1 MSQAGAVMND
11 IPDAA
16 KMQALDSAVRESTP
30 RPCVLVVDDDPNNRR
45 LMTAYLAAEGYEI
58 REASGGAQAMNSIV
72 EKRPDLIL
80 LDVMMPVL
88 DGYTIVAK
96 LKALVGTKAIPVVLV
111 TALTGREARLRGL
124 EAGAEEFL
132 TKPIERTELT
142 VRVRNLLRLK
152 QITDELN
159 QQKALLEERVLER
172 TQQLRESH
180 LQTIV
185 TLSRAAEYK
194 DPETG
199 AHITRISHYTREL
212 ALQLGEGAEFADA
225 MFHASPMHDV
235 GKIGIPD
242 HVLLKTCGLSSME
255 WAVMRSHTTIGWEIL
270 RTGDTR
276 YMQLG
281 AEIALSHHERWNGT
295 GYPNGWAREQIPL
308 SARLL
313 NICDQYD
320 ALRSKR
326 PYKDALDHTT
336 VVDIITKGDERTS
349 PEHFDP
355 RVLAAFVEMAHRFED
370 IFASFGD

>member
-1 MSQAGAVMND
+1 MND
-11 IPDAA
+11 IPDAT
-16 KMQALDSAVRESTP
+16 KWHALDSAARENVS
-30 RPCVLVVDDDPNNRR
+30 RPCVLVVDDEPNNRR
-45 LMTAYLAAEGYEI
+45 LMAAYLEVEGYEI
-58 REASGGAQAMNSIV
+58 REASGGGQALTSIV

-80 LDVMMPVL
+80 LDVMMPDM
-88 DGYTIVAK
+88 DGYTIVSK
-96 LKALVGTKAIPVVLV
+96 LKELVGTKAIPVVLV

-132 TKPIERTELT
+132 TKPIDRIELT

-152 QITDELN
+152 RITDELS
-159 QQKALLEERVLER
+159 QQKALLEDRVLER

-185 TLSRAAEYK
+185 TLSRAAEFK

-199 AHITRISHYTREL
+199 AHITRISHYTKEL
-212 ALQLGEGAEFADA
+212 ALHMGEGAEFADA

-242 HVLLKTCGLSSME
+242 HVLLKTSGLSSME
-255 WAVMRSHTTIGWEIL
+255 WGVMRAHTKIGWEIL
-270 RTGDTR
+270 RSGDTR

-281 AEIALSHHERWNGT
+281 AEIALSHHERWNGG
-295 GYPNGWAREQIPL
+295 GYPNAWAREQIPM
-308 SARLL
+308 SARLV

-320 ALRSKR
+320 ALRSRR
-326 PYKDALDHTT
+326 PYKEALDHAT

-355 RVLAAFVEMAHRFED
+355 RVLAAFVEMAGRFEE
-370 IFASFGD
+370 IFASFAD

>member
-1 MSQAGAVMND
+1 MND
-11 IPDAA
+11 IPDTT
-16 KMQALDSAVRESTP
+16 KSHALDAAARANAP
-30 RPCVLVVDDDPNNRR
+30 RPCVLVVDDEPNNRR
-45 LMTAYLAAEGYEI
+45 LMAAYLQAEGYEI
-58 REASGGAQAMNSIV
+58 REASGGRQALTSVV

-80 LDVMMPVL
+80 LDVMMPDM
-88 DGYTIVAK
+88 DGFTIVSK

-132 TKPIERTELT
+132 TKPIDRSELT

-159 QQKALLEERVLER
+159 QQKLLLEDRVLER
-172 TQQLRESH
+172 TQQLRQSH

-194 DPETG
+194 DPETV

-212 ALQLGEGAEFADA
+212 ALHMGEGAEFSDA

-255 WAVMRSHTTIGWEIL
+255 WGVMRSHTTIGWEIL
-270 RTGDTR
+270 RSGDTR

-281 AEIALSHHERWNGT
+281 AEIALSHHECWNGT
-295 GYPNGWAREQIPL
+295 GYPNGWAREQIPM

-326 PYKDALDHTT
+326 PYKDALDHAT
-336 VVDIITKGDERTS
+336 VVEIITKGDGRTS

-355 RVLAAFVEMAHRFED
+355 RVLEAFVLLAHRFEE
-370 IFASFGD
+370 IFASFVD